1 MQRKWYFKVII
12 VLFLLGYAAYNLM
25 PTVLQEDASDLPDW
39 WTNKTVLLGL
49 DLAGGLYLEY
59 YVDVEEAISDKIE
72 RVGDDIHQRLLE
84 RLRKKYDRP
93 ETDELTDMLKV
104 EYLGADLKFVFLK
117 HPTDVALATKDSV
130 LEGYREKRKPLLE
143 IVSVN
148 KNTGQAHFRL
158 DPDYAKE
165 LEDYC
170 LRQGLQTIRDR
181 VDRFGVSGASVM
193 RREDRIIVELPGL
206 SPEYVDRV
214 KSNLAKT
221 AKLEFKIV
229 DDQSDYMRRAGQ
241 FLMRLQRKKERT
253 KLEEEQLKRY
263 FVKGAE
269 TGEWKWRPGYSGI
282 ADIDIRT
289 EFGSA
294 PKGKERQTVV
304 YLVHENR
311 RVIEKFFERLP
322 DDLDPPGD
330 REMGYEQ
337 IPVEDEDGK
346 PTGEKQWRT
355 YYLHKIAQVTG
366 EYLDDAD
373 VGYDQYGKPEVD
385 FTFGRAGEKRFRALT
400 RANVGKRMAV
410 MLDGRIRSA
419 PVIQSEIGARGRITL
434 GGALKS
440 PRKIMQEAKDLAAV
454 LKAGSLPAPM
464 RPEMELVVGPQLGQ
478 DSIQMG
484 ILAILMGGL
493 LVILFMVAYYRWAG
507 VVAVVALTLNV
518 VFILAI
524 LAGFEARL
532 TLPGMA
538 GIVLTIGMAVDAN
551 VIIFERIREERR
563 MGKKPRAAIESGY
576 DRAFWTIMD
585 AQLTT
590 AIAGVVLMQYGSG
603 PIKGFA
609 VTLLVGILCSVFT
622 AVWVTRII
630 FDFFAQRTRME
641 KLSI

>member
-1 MQRKWYFKVII
+1 MQKKWYLKVFI
-12 VLFLLGYAAYNLM
+12 VLILVGYSVYTLM
-25 PTVLQEDASDLPDW
+25 PTLLREDASKLPDW
-39 WTNKTVLLGL
+39 WSKKTVLLGL

-59 YVDVEEAISDKIE
+59 YVDIEEAIADKVE
-72 RVGDDIHQRLLE
+72 RIGDDIHQRILE

-93 ETDELTDMLKV
+93 AGDECEDLLKV
-104 EYLGADLKFVFLK
+104 EYLGADLKFYFKK
-117 HPTDVALATKDSV
+117 HPADVSLATKRKV
-130 LEGYREKRKPLLE
+130 LTGYREKRNPMLE
-143 IVSVN
+143 IVSTSKKSGV
-148 KNTGQAHFRL
+148 AHFRL
-158 DPDYAKE
+158 DADYAKQ

-229 DDQSDYMRRAGQ
+229 DDTSKYMNKLGR
-241 FLMRLQRKKERT
+241 FLLRLQKKKERK
-253 KLEEEQLKRY
+253 KLPTEQLEAY
-263 FVKGAE
+263 FIKKAKG
-269 TGEWKWRPGYSGI
+269 GGLKWKPGYAEI
-282 ADIDIRT
+282 ADIDIKT
-289 EFGSA
+289 EFGA
-294 PKGKERQTVV
+294 AGKGKEKTTVV
-304 YLVHENR
+304 YFEHKSR
-311 RVIEKFFERLP
+311 RVIEKFLEALP
-322 DDLDPPGD
+322 EDVRPPGD
-330 REMGYEQ
+330 RELGFEQ
-337 IPVEDEDGK
+337 IAVKDEKGK
-346 PTGEKQWRT
+346 PTGEKAWRT
-355 YYLHKIAQVTG
+355 YYLHKIAPVTG

-385 FTFGRAGEKRFRALT
+385 FTFGRAGEKKFRALT

-410 MLDGRIRSA
+410 VLDNKIRSA

-440 PRKIMQEAKDLAAV
+440 PQKIMQEAKDLAAV

-464 RPEMELVVGPQLGQ
+464 RPEMEQLVGPQLGQ
-478 DSIQMG
+478 DAIRMG
-484 ILAILMGGL
+484 ILAIIVGGI
-493 LVILFMVAYYRWAG
+493 LVVLFMLAYYRWSGAI
-507 VVAVVALTLNV
+507 AVVALGLNV
-518 VFILAI
+518 LFILAI

-563 MGKKPRAAIESGY
+563 AGKKPRASIESGY

-609 VTLLVGILCSVFT
+609 VTLLIGILCSVFT

-630 FDFFAQRTRME
+630 FDYFSQRTRLE